1 MGRHT
6 MVNPATGRTIF
17 KTGAL
22 GRKVQ
27 KMQSVK
33 KHKTAT
39 SGRVKSKPKA
49 KAKTSAKKSYHGRM
63 LTTRTGTRTAPPPFT
78 STTTLPAW

>member
-6 MVNPATGRTIF
+6 MVNPTTGRTIF

-27 KMQSVK
+27 KMQSMK
-33 KHKTAT
+33 NHKTAA

-49 KAKTSAKKSYHGRM
+49 KAKTSAKKHVKAFKSSGSPYYTPKKSC
-63 LTTRTGTRTAPPPFT
+63 TTK
-78 STTTLPAW
+78 S

>member
-1 MGRHT
+1 MI
-6 MVNPATGRTIF
+6 NPATGRTIF

-27 KMQSVK
+27 KMQSMK
-33 KHKTAT
+33 NHKTAA

-49 KAKTSAKKSYHGRM
+49 KAKTSAKKHVMAFKSTPKKSC
-63 LTTRTGTRTAPPPFT
+63 TTK
-78 STTTLPAW
+78 S